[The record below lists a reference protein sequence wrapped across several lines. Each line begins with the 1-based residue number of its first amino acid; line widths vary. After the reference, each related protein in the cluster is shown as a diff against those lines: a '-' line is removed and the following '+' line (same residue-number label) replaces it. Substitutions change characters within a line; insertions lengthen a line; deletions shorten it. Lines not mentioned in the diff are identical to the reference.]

1 MHKNLLIAFTT
12 ILLIGFYACSHNS
25 QIIKPLVTP
34 IDTSTHHTTDTTSTT
49 DTIKE
54 VLDTSVCFQR
64 DILPIMQTACAKS
77 GCHDAITK
85 KSGYN
90 LTSYSLIISKGLVKG
105 SANSSKIFTTCISF
119 KMPPSPAPRL
129 DSTQLTFLRRW
140 INNGAHNDTNCAV
153 NCDTTKYTYK
163 AALVPILNNYC
174 NSCHASSSAASSGGG
189 IVLDNYNGLLV
200 QAQNGLLMGD
210 IMHTSGNHAM
220 PLGGSMLS
228 DCKITQFRKW
238 IAAGAQNN

>member
-12 ILLIGFYACSHNS
+12 ILLIGFYACSHKTQTINP
-25 QIIKPLVTP
+25 IVVTP
-34 IDTSTHHTTDTTSTT
+34 VIPVDTTSNHTT

-90 LTSYSLIISKGLVKG
+90 LTSYPLIIAKGVVKG
-105 SANSSKIFTTCISF
+105 SANASKLFTACISF
-119 KMPPSPAPRL
+119 KMPPAPAPRL
-129 DSTQLTFLRRW
+129 DSTQLTFLKRW

-163 AALVPILNNYC
+163 AAIAPILNSYC
-174 NSCHASSSAASSGGG
+174 NS
-189 IVLDNYNGLLV
+189 
-200 QAQNGLLMGD
+200 
-210 IMHTSGNHAM
+210 
-220 PLGGSMLS
+220 
-228 DCKITQFRKW
+228 
-238 IAAGAQNN
+238 